1 MKEEDQGNCRRA
13 FPEDAPDP
21 SYDTLRAPV
30 DGISFLRY
38 YEIAMKAASMAGPS
52 PTPKERVMPGSV
64 EDSGHVIEVV
74 FGDTPLAR
82 MTIAIKDQMSREGQT
97 GGFPAVYSRML
108 ALIALIRKGS
118 LKQWAI
124 SIPNNPHQL
133 LYPEA
138 IIFVAA
144 VAPLDD
150 LSFDLDQFERMVNRR
165 IDPPPANPGHLI
177 AFEV

>member
-82 MTIAIKDQMSREGQT
+82 MTIAIKIKCPGKDRRAGSRQYTHECSLS
-97 GGFPAVYSRML
+97 SR
-108 ALIALIRKGS
+108 
-118 LKQWAI
+118 
-124 SIPNNPHQL
+124 
-133 LYPEA
+133 
-138 IIFVAA
+138 
-144 VAPLDD
+144 
-150 LSFDLDQFERMVNRR
+150 
-165 IDPPPANPGHLI
+165 
-177 AFEV
+177 